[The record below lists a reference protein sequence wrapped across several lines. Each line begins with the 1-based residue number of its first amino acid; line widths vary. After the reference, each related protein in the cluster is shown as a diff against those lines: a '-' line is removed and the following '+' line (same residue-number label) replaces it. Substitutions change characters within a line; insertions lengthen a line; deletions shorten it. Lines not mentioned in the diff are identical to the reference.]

1 MGSSGALGVTY
12 RLTQYAHGGGC
23 ACKIPPGELEEV
35 VAGLI
40 DTDRPDDLLIGLDDG
55 DDAAVVRIQGDRAVV
70 ATADF
75 FTPVVDDPYDWGRIA
90 ATNALSDVYAVGGTP
105 VVAVNLLGWPR
116 DTLPMELARE
126 VLRGGLD
133 VARAAGCHL
142 AGGHSVDDPEPKYG
156 MAVTGLADPDRLLR
170 LDAGRPGIPLS
181 LTKPLGVGVLNTR
194 HKATAEVFPQAVAA
208 MTTLNAEASR
218 AALERGHRCA
228 TDVTGFGLLGHLYK
242 MARASG
248 VTAVVDSAA
257 VPYLDGARD
266 AVREEYVSGGTRRNL
281 AWVTPHTDFG
291 RVPEEDRLL
300 LADAQTSGGL
310 LVAGEVPGA
319 PVVGELVPR
328 ADPVVIIR

>member
-1 MGSSGALGVTY
+1 MKY

-23 ACKIPPGELEEV
+23 ACKIPPGELEAV

-40 DTDRPDDLLIGLDDG
+40 DADRPDDLLIGLDDG
-55 DDAAVVRIQGDRAVV
+55 DDAAVVRIQDDRAAV

-90 ATNALSDVYAVGGTP
+90 AANALSDVYAVGGLP
-105 VVAVNLLGWPR
+105 LIAVNLLGWPR

-133 VARAAGCHL
+133 VARQARCHV

-156 MAVTGLADPDRLLR
+156 MAVTGLAHPDRLLR

-181 LTKPLGVGVLNTR
+181 LTKPLGIGVLNTR
-194 HKATAEVFPQAVAA
+194 HKSTGEVFPEAVEA
-208 MTTLNAEASR
+208 MTTLNAAASR

-248 VTAVVDSAA
+248 VTAIVDASA
-257 VPYLDGARD
+257 VPYLAGARK
-266 AVREEYVSGGTRRNL
+266 AVRDGFVSGGTHRNL
-281 AWVTPHTDFG
+281 AWVAPHTDFG
-291 RVPEEDRLL
+291 GVSEEDRLL

-319 PVVGELVPR
+319 PVVGELVGR
-328 ADPVVIIR
+328 GTHALIVR